1 MKKTYISAAQLL
13 RDSFELALLVLH
25 SGWLP
30 TIVVGVWRGGT
41 PVGIAVQEALAF
53 AGCKTTHMPIR
64 VTSYIGIGSQ
74 GKIEVEGLGAL
85 VRRTGPGCRILLVDD
100 VHDSGQSIAR
110 VADELVLA
118 CGVHMP
124 ELRVA
129 VPWFKPAHNT
139 TSRIPDYYLHETA
152 DWLVF
157 PHELCG
163 LADAEVGH
171 KPDLDGL
178 ARRLLDYRDKFATP
192 GS

>member
-41 PVGIAVQEALAF
+41 PVGIAVQEALTF
-53 AGCKTTHMPIR
+53 AGCRTTHTAIR
-64 VTSYIGIGSQ
+64 VSSYTGIGSR
-74 GKIEVEGLGAL
+74 GKIEVEGLEAL
-85 VRRTGPGCRILLVDD
+85 IRHTGPGCRILLVDD

-139 TSRIPDYYLHETA
+139 TNRIPDYYLHETA

-157 PHELCG
+157 PHELCD
-163 LADAEVGH
+163 LADEEVLR
-171 KPDLDGL
+171 KPELGDLTSQ
-178 ARRLLDYRDKFATP
+178 LLGYRGKFSLP
-192 GS
+192 EG